1 MHEYMFH
8 LLKYFFPFCYGVDT
22 APGATLNVFYNHTCI
37 VMIVLFTLVNFM
49 CFEYVFCSKHRL

>member
-49 CFEYVFCSKHRL
+49 CSCV